1 MVKKIFL
8 FLLVGTFSFTIFGAE
23 KPKQPHEKPL
33 VKAIVFMKDYY
44 LTFYN
49 NEYVAIHHDKL
60 DEKTTPA
67 NVCQRLE
74 EKLEKAEQYVDLSKL
89 ARKALALKIASRL

>member
-1 MVKKIFL
+1 MKKTLFL
-8 FLLVGTFSFTIFGAE
+8 FTFLAFNSNIFGAE
-23 KPKQPHEKPL
+23 KPKQPHGKPQ
-33 VKAIVFMKDYY
+33 VADIVFMKGYY

-49 NEYVAIHHDKL
+49 KEHAPIHHDKL
-60 DEKTTPA
+60 DEKTTSA

-74 EKLEKAEQYVDLSKL
+74 EKLEKAEQFVDLSKL